1 MRNSPENVA
10 TESGSLAL
18 DAIDGMEAGE
28 LVGNIGALRLHKRAD
43 ILGLK

>member
-10 TESGSLAL
+10 IESGSVAV

-28 LVGNIGALRLHKRAD
+28 LVGNIGALRILKRAD
-43 ILGLK
+43 LLGLK